1 MFVDFILIDFM
12 LVCGNILVGEDF
24 FLIVILIVIV
34 VSCLG
39 EDDGSILL
47 DVSGVGFIFDYQ
59 WSINGIGNINLVS
72 GLLVGDVIVI
82 VMDNGIGL

>member
-47 DVSGVGFIFDYQ
+47 DVSGVGFIFDY
-59 WSINGIGNINLVS
+59 
-72 GLLVGDVIVI
+72 
-82 VMDNGIGL
+82 